1 MSQVWDRLSAGRSV
15 AVDAL
20 FELDV
25 RVHAAPARPGRD
37 EVWAPTASVA
47 PPPRAMLASR
57 STIGRP
63 SKPSSMPLDGTN
75 HAAGDTYE
83 RHDGYND
90 SGHHHLL
97 RSPDVD
103 TIRGVRRR
111 KRREGTILHEMP
123 GNSFGQAFRITT
135 AGESHGPGNLV
146 IVDGCPPGLPL
157 SADDLIP
164 DLARRRPGQSAIV
177 TQRDEPDA
185 PEILSGV
192 FEGKTTGT
200 SIAILVRNRDQR
212 SRDYTAIKNKYRP
225 GHADHTYDA
234 KYGFRDYRGG
244 GRSSARETTVRVAA
258 GAIAKKLI
266 TERFGGRVVG
276 YVRQV
281 GEVVADVADPAAVTL
296 DHVERL
302 PDGRPNIVRCPDAV
316 AAERMVALI
325 ERLRGEQNSIGG
337 VAEIVAT
344 GVPAGLGEPVFD
356 KLKADLGKA
365 LFSLPAVLGVEY
377 GVGFGCATLR
387 GTASND
393 VFYAARGAEGATP
406 RIATRTN
413 RHGGMLGG
421 ISSGMPIVLRAAVK
435 PTSSLSQPQE
445 TVTRNGEPTT
455 IATKGRHDPCL
466 LPRFIPMAEAM
477 VALVLAD
484 HWLRWQAAG
493 GGA

>member
-1 MSQVWDRLSAGRSV
+1 
-15 AVDAL
+15 
-20 FELDV
+20 
-25 RVHAAPARPGRD
+25 
-37 EVWAPTASVA
+37 
-47 PPPRAMLASR
+47 
-57 STIGRP
+57 
-63 SKPSSMPLDGTN
+63 
-75 HAAGDTYE
+75 
-83 RHDGYND
+83 
-90 SGHHHLL
+90 
-97 RSPDVD
+97 
-103 TIRGVRRR
+103 
-111 KRREGTILHEMP
+111 MP

-157 SADDLIP
+157 SIEDLLP
-164 DLARRRPGQSAIV
+164 DLARRRPGQSTIV
-177 TQRDEPDA
+177 TQRDEPDV
-185 PEILSGV
+185 PEILAGV
-192 FEGKTTGT
+192 FEGRTTGT
-200 SIAILVRNRDQR
+200 SIAILIRNRDQR
-212 SRDYTAIKNKYRP
+212 SRDYTAIKDKYRP

-266 TERFGGRVVG
+266 AERFGGRVVG

-281 GEVVADVADPAAVTL
+281 GEVAADIPDPAAVTL
-296 DHVERL
+296 DQVERL
-302 PDGRPNIVRCPDAV
+302 PEGGPNVVRCPDA
-316 AAERMVALI
+316 AAAGRMVALI
-325 ERLRGEQNSIGG
+325 EKMRGAQNSIGG

-387 GTASND
+387 GTDSND
-393 VFYAARGAEGATP
+393 IFYAAEAPEHAAGSAERSSDSDKGATDNPGGTAGGAGAPAAGKATGRP

-421 ISSGMPIVLRAAVK
+421 ISSGMPIVMRAAVK
-435 PTSSLSQPQE
+435 PTSSLPQPQD
-445 TVTRNGEPTT
+445 TVNRTGEPTT

-466 LPRFIPMAEAM
+466 LPRFVPMAEAM

-484 HWLRWQAAG
+484 HWLRWQAVG
-493 GGA
+493 R